1 MTRNIALVL
10 EYDGTRFAG
19 FQRQANTLTVQGEL
33 EGAIKALTGREAR
46 VKGAGRT
53 DAGVHA
59 GGQVVAFQTESPLE
73 VERFHHGLDHYLPDD
88 IAVVGAYE
96 VPEGFDP
103 RRQATS
109 RVYRYT
115 MVVRNGKSPLR
126 RAHVYIIGQWPDTAA
141 MAKAL
146 GYLEGTRDFAPFS
159 GDPGKGKSTVRRVD
173 RTAVWHEGD
182 TVYLEVEGNAFL
194 PQQVRRMAAAV
205 LNVGL
210 GKLTQENFEALAG
223 SEERGAA
230 HWVLPPQGLC
240 LREVKY
246 RSFPPRG
253 HARST
258 DNKTHAAGPGANQ
271 MARR

>member
-10 EYDGTRFAG
+10 EYDGTRYAG
-19 FQRQANTLTVQGEL
+19 FQRQADTLTVQEEL
-33 EGAIKALTGREAR
+33 ERAIKALTGQEAR

-59 GGQVVAFQTESPLE
+59 AGQVVAFQTESQLE
-73 VERFHHGLDHYLPDD
+73 VERFHHGLNHYLPDD
-88 IAVVGAYE
+88 VAVVRAYE
-96 VPEGFDP
+96 ASGDFDP
-103 RRQATS
+103 RRHATS

-115 MVVRNGKSPLR
+115 MVVRRGKSPLR
-126 RAHVYIIGQWPDTAA
+126 RAHVHIIGQWPDTDA

-159 GDPGKGKSTVRRVD
+159 GDPGEGKSTIRRMD
-173 RTAVWHEGD
+173 RTAVWYEGD

-210 GKLTQENFEALAG
+210 GKLTQEDFETLAG
-223 SEERGAA
+223 SEKRGAV

-240 LREVKY
+240 LRNVTYEEF
-246 RSFPPRG
+246 SSEG
-253 HARST
+253 SC
-258 DNKTHAAGPGANQ
+258 
-271 MARR
+271 

>member
-10 EYDGTRFAG
+10 EYDGTRFSG
-19 FQRQANTLTVQGEL
+19 FQRQVDVLTVQGEL
-33 EGAIKALTGREAR
+33 ERAIKALTGREAR
-46 VKGAGRT
+46 TRGAGRT

-59 GGQVVAFQTESPLE
+59 TGQVVAFQTESTLA
-73 VERFHHGLDHYLPDD
+73 VEQFHHGLDYYLPED

-96 VPEGFDP
+96 ALEAFDP
-103 RRQATS
+103 RRHATS

-115 MVVRNGKSPLR
+115 MVVLRGKSPLR
-126 RAHVYIIGQWPDTAA
+126 RGHVHIIGQWPEISA

-159 GDPGKGKSTVRRVD
+159 GDPGEGKSTVRRMD
-173 RTAVWHEGD
+173 RTAVWCEGD
-182 TVYLEVEGNAFL
+182 TVYIEVEGNAFL

-210 GKLTQENFEALAG
+210 GKLTQADFEALAG
-223 SEERGAA
+223 SEKRGAA

-240 LREVKY
+240 LRNVKY
-246 RSFPPRG
+246 EDFSSEG
-253 HARST
+253 SC
-258 DNKTHAAGPGANQ
+258 
-271 MARR
+271 